1 MGWNHDLQ
9 STEDCSREQHQTTE
23 DSCGYEA
30 CYERIPL
37 TTQAVVGLDACG
49 KNLSNVT
56 LQCDWY
62 WYDCGRTGI
71 GNTVV

>member
-9 STEDCSREQHQTTE
+9 STEDCSREQHQTTA

-49 KNLSNVT
+49 KNMLHYSV
-56 LQCDWY
+56 
-62 WYDCGRTGI
+62 TGI
-71 GNTVV
+71 GMTVVELVLVILWYD